1 MEGHY
6 MINQSHNPLYPN
18 KIYSG
23 MSVDEF
29 IKAFNLTS
37 AQIQTLRQ
45 LRADGK
51 LY

>member
-1 MEGHY
+1 MTK
-6 MINQSHNPLYPN
+6 QPQNPLYPDN
-18 KIYSG
+18 IYSG

>member
-1 MEGHY
+1 MT
-6 MINQSHNPLYPN
+6 NQPQTPLYPN
-18 KIYSG
+18 KLYSG
-23 MSVDEF
+23 MSGDEF
-29 IKAFNLTS
+29 LKAFNLTS